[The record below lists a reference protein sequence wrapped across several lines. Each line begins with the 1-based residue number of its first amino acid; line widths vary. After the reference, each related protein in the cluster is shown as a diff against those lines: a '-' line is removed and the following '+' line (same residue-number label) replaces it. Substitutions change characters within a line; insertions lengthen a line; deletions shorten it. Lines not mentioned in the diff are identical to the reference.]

1 MKYYFFLT
9 VFLFGSFFVGQN
21 SWALNF
27 DIIINE
33 IGAYPTSTH
42 EWIEIWNKGT
52 DDVDI
57 KDWKFWENDTNHSL
71 NITTSSDSI
80 VSANEYA
87 VICQDADMFKIDNP
101 NFIGSVFDSSWN
113 NLSENGESIGLKD
126 ETGNF
131 VEQFSYTSTTQFS
144 LERKNPFENTYSS
157 ENWQENN
164 SGNSLGFKNSNFY
177 HPESLVA
184 TTTTTSTDISANI
197 FISATSSDN
206 IFLWSFVKLNEIVSD
221 PVSGNE
227 LVELYNSGTSTVN
240 LFGGSICDSSFSSC
254 KMLDGMLNGHD
265 WLVADMF
272 TERYF
277 NNTGDSVILFNSNN
291 ENIDRINYGTSSFAY
306 PEKGQSIIRLVDG
319 LDSDLDSDWDITSKL
334 TLDAANELIQIPENI
349 SGGGTASNNNISSH
363 TNDSPN
369 SNTTSKIIKINSSTK
384 AITVMKDS
392 VNISWKLNSPYGL
405 DIGEIGIF
413 SAKGTADP
421 RGGEVAFKWN
431 FGDGVSST
439 GKIVEHNFVTSGIF
453 IVSVTASSS
462 ASTFGRKE
470 FLVRVGTA
478 YSIANAQ
485 IKIDS
490 FQVTSTEDIEEYIQ
504 LKNYLEKPQN
514 ISGWKIKNKSG
525 KEYELPENTIIAPSG
540 TLKFYKTIHH
550 LSFDKDGDEIRLTS
564 PNDIEINKIILIEE
578 KKIKEVKIV
587 SNKILSNWLSV
598 RGVVTVEPKTFGQ
611 QFFYISDGQS
621 GFQIYQ
627 FKKDFPDIK
636 IGDYLE
642 VGGET
647 SIIDGINRIKIK
659 NKNSIRILKR
669 GEIVNPIS
677 LILEDVDS
685 DLIGSLVKIS
695 GDITE
700 IKSNLMYVD
709 DGSAEMIVFFKKGAT
724 INKKELK
731 EGDKVEV
738 TGILIQGKDGWQVLP
753 RSISDI
759 TITGHIDEA
768 LAGQF
773 ASDPNKQDNNRN
785 NYLTTTAGGLSAL
798 LLGFVAKARGAVVMA
813 GAKKVVSLAS
823 RAIKR
828 G

>member
-101 NFIGSVFDSSWN
+101 NFTGSVFDSSWN

-384 AITVMKDS
+384 SITVMKDS

-421 RGGEVAFKWN
+421 RGGEVVFKWN

-485 IKIDS
+485 I
-490 FQVTSTEDIEEYIQ
+490 
-504 LKNYLEKPQN
+504 
-514 ISGWKIKNKSG
+514 
-525 KEYELPENTIIAPSG
+525 
-540 TLKFYKTIHH
+540 
-550 LSFDKDGDEIRLTS
+550 
-564 PNDIEINKIILIEE
+564 
-578 KKIKEVKIV
+578 KIV

-669 GEIVNPIS
+669 SEIVNPIS

-731 EGDKVEV
+731 EGDKVVV